1 MKLEKPV
8 LLLILFLLFALP
20 VAEAA
25 ENTAPPEPDFEIK
38 AKAALLMET
47 NSGKI
52 IWEKIAGKALSGQ
65 PDQDH
70 EPAPGDGASG
80 RGDSIT

>member
-52 IWEKIAGKALSGQ
+52 IWEKNSRKALSGQ
-65 PDQDH
+65 LQDH
-70 EPAPGDGASG
+70 EPAPW
-80 RGDSIT
+80 